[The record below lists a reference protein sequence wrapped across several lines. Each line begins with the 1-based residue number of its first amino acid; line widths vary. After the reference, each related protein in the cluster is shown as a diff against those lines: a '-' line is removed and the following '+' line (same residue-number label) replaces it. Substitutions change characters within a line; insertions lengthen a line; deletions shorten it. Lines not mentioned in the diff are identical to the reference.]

1 MKHLRRI
8 SLCLVVVLV
17 LSVGSAMAA
26 AVPEQSG
33 RLQVTGNAVITAAPD
48 LARITLGVETSSTS
62 AEEAVSE
69 NAQRMD
75 SVLAALRAL
84 GVEQSAM
91 TTSGY
96 NVYSYDNT
104 FGRSTPAEEITTTY
118 HVQNGITITT
128 ENLDEVGLIVDTA
141 VKAGANQVRNVT
153 FDIADKQDMQLQAL
167 QVAIEQALTK
177 ANVMAQSAGETIG
190 GIVSIDEE
198 YGTYVAKSEAM
209 PMMAVGFDGGAQTSI
224 NPGEIEVTARV
235 TMEFWF

>member
-224 NPGEIEVTARV
+224 SPGEIEVTARV